1 MVSCSDMKCFVAE
14 KTHTFCK
21 FVSASLRKKGIIQA
35 LNALLP
41 FDHLV
46 KASLMFV
53 NDDVKVKSMGIAL
66 MRIDMEPAIFSF
78 GISIEVDGSDINHAI
93 ESTEF
98 LVACMTLEQL
108 QAYVDTIEFTKSI
121 TEFFENEIDRSYY
134 KQQTE
139 ES

>member
-1 MVSCSDMKCFVAE
+1 MQIGIFYFLNLYRHERKRVAIV
-14 KTHTFCK
+14 THP
-21 FVSASLRKKGIIQA
+21 
-35 LNALLP
+35 N
-41 FDHLV
+41 
-46 KASLMFV
+46 
-53 NDDVKVKSMGIAL
+53 
-66 MRIDMEPAIFSF
+66 
-78 GISIEVDGSDINHAI
+78 GSDINQAI